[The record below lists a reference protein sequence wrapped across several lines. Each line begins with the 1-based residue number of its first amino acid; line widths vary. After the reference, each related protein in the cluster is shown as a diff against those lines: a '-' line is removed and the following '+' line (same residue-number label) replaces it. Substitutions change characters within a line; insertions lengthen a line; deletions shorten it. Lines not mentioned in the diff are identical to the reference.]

1 MGGYIS
7 DLLIVKDKYDSDS
20 DKLQK
25 KIISGH
31 ATGEGGG
38 GEQLGKRDR
47 D

>member
-7 DLLIVKDKYDSDS
+7 DLLSIKDKYDSD
-20 DKLQK
+20 KLQK
-25 KIISGH
+25 EIGH
-31 ATGEGGG
+31 AAGGGGG